1 MKKLLYMVMFL
12 LAASAT
18 EALAQVDKAEV
29 RQGNRYYEDGE
40 YEKADIEYRKA
51 LQKDSLSLAA
61 NYNMASTLYRL
72 KNYSDA
78 LEIMEEING
87 IAAES
92 EYASDY
98 YFNLADMAIACKEYQ
113 TAKEALEKYLLKN
126 PADVAAKEN
135 YAYVKKKLEQQ
146 QQQQQQQQQ
155 DQNKDQNDQNQN
167 DDQNK
172 DQNQDQ
178 NQNQDQDQNQN
189 EDQNKDQDGDQ
200 NKDRQDQNEDQD
212 SQNGQN
218 QNPKMSQKEAQKVLQ
233 MVQAKESETQE
244 KVNKEKAM
252 VLAGRQ
258 KEKNW

>member
-1 MKKLLYMVMFL
+1 MKKLLYIVMFL

-146 QQQQQQQQQ
+146 QQQQQQ

>member
-1 MKKLLYMVMFL
+1 MKKLLYIVMFL

-78 LEIMEEING
+78 LEIMEKING

-155 DQNKDQNDQNQN
+155 DQNKDQNDQNQ
-167 DDQNK
+167 
-172 DQNQDQ
+172 
-178 NQNQDQDQNQN
+178 DQNQN